1 MLLKTLESNGERSQ
15 EDITTLGIHPRSY
28 REVEKALSVIDSAI
42 AGIELIWKPRA
53 HASEDYKTL
62 ALLETEL
69 MGFQIAVKA
78 IKWTLCLEP
87 GLFDFG
93 RVAQYHIPEK
103 GE

>member
-1 MLLKTLESNGERSQ
+1 MLSKALKSNEEQSQ
-15 EDITTLGIHPRSY
+15 EDITTLGIHPRSHK
-28 REVEKALSVIDSAI
+28 EVEEALSVIDAAI

-53 HASEDYKTL
+53 HASEDYRTL

-69 MGFQIAVKA
+69 MGFQIALKA
-78 IKWTLCLEP
+78 IKWTLCMEP

-103 GE
+103 GG